1 LFDPELGKIV
11 IEFQALVSRKNFLE
25 TSSRASNPMVDLTY
39 KNVKL
44 EDLCL
49 DFTLPGNPE
58 YELVPGG
65 SEKPVTLESLGEY
78 VSLVADATLK
88 SGIAKQI
95 EAFKSGINEVCFS

>member
-1 LFDPELGKIV
+1 
-11 IEFQALVSRKNFLE
+11 LE
-25 TSSRASNPMVDLTY
+25 SSSETTSNPSAELSY
-39 KNVKL
+39 KNVRL

-65 SEKPVTLESLGEY
+65 SQKMVTLNSLEEY
-78 VSLVADATLK
+78 VYLILDATLK

-95 EAFKSGINEVCFS
+95 EAFKSAINEVSLVLSIH

>member
-1 LFDPELGKIV
+1 
-11 IEFQALVSRKNFLE
+11 LE
-25 TSSRASNPMVDLTY
+25 TSSRASNPKADLSF

-65 SEKPVTLESLGEY
+65 SEKLVTLDSLDEY
-78 VSLVADATLK
+78 VSLVVDATLK

-95 EAFKSGINEVCFS
+95 EAFKSGINEVCFSWNRAK